1 VGEEFLKHDPPIEK
15 GCVYVKKNF
24 WEIFDKLGIM
34 FYCCVRITKTLKHKI
49 MKNYK
54 QLFKEGFTFNGKDY
68 SSKSYIMN
76 YYKLVEDIL
85 EGVHGN
91 VPSPGVLSKM
101 FMSTV
106 YTEYD
111 EMPESVRKRK
121 LYKRLGNIFVLTNK
135 DINGINSAVKRIS
148 SHMCKEVV
156 IR

>member
-1 VGEEFLKHDPPIEK
+1 
-15 GCVYVKKNF
+15 
-24 WEIFDKLGIM
+24 M
-34 FYCCVRITKTLKHKI
+34 FYCCTRITKTLKHKI

-54 QLFKEGFTFNGKDY
+54 QLFKEGFTFNGRDY

-106 YTEYD
+106 YTDYD
-111 EMPESVRKRK
+111 KMPESVRVRK
-121 LYKRLGNIFVLTNK
+121 LYKELGNIYVLTNK

-148 SHMCKEVV
+148 FHMGKEVV